1 MKKKINQ
8 IKNMVLRLF
17 KPSIDEDAKICVA
30 LYGKGNAVSMVFY
43 SGEDADLFNKKRFYY
58 CVYWI
63 SETRIANKYTWTSA
77 RDFNFKNGEWK

>member
-30 LYGKGNAVSMVFY
+30 LYGKGNAVSNAIKQSMIEHPLVKDVIFRAVCDFLDEKEAEAQLK
-43 SGEDADLFNKKRFYY
+43 SDLEDLGITTKD
-58 CVYWI
+58 
-63 SETRIANKYTWTSA
+63 
-77 RDFNFKNGEWK
+77 